1 MMAAKVT
8 SALIKSVQT
17 NPDPFMTY
25 GDFGRAFGLS
35 QKVTV
40 SWANRGTLDA
50 VASAL
55 KIDPK
60 VAIDLTFL
68 LRSKAGGFPMVI
80 DGLPYVPDDK
90 VQEQRARDVA
100 DQIIAQF
107 KLTAKN
113 PY

>member
-1 MMAAKVT
+1 MTA
-8 SALIKSVQT
+8 ALIKSVQT

-35 QKVTV
+35 KKVTV
-40 SWANRGTLDA
+40 SWANRGTLDT
-50 VASAL
+50 VATSL
-55 KIDPK
+55 KNDPK
-60 VAIDLTFL
+60 IAIDLTFL
-68 LRSKAGGFPMVI
+68 LRSKKRGFPMVI
-80 DGLPYVPDDK
+80 DGLPYVPGNK

-107 KLTAKN
+107 RLTAKN